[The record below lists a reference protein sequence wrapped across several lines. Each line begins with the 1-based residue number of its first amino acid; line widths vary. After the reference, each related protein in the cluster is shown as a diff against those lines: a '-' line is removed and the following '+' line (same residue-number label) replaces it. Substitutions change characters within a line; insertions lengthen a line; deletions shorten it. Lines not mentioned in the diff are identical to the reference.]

1 MLHTVS
7 LTQPN
12 PVEKVA
18 LARLAISPDL
28 SPPPHLREELQVK
41 GWVRI
46 TEGGEPRL
54 TGLGREIVDRY

>member
-18 LARLAISPDL
+18 LARLPISPKL
-28 SPPPHLREELQVK
+28 TPPPHIREELEAK

-46 TEGGEPRL
+46 TATGVPRL
-54 TGLGREIVDRY
+54 TGLGQQIVDRY

>member
-1 MLHTVS
+1 MHDIS
-7 LTQPN
+7 LSQPS

-28 SPPPHLREELQVK
+28 SPPPHLREQLEAK

-46 TEGGEPRL
+46 TEAAEPKP
-54 TGLGREIVDRY
+54 TGLGRELVERY

>member
-1 MLHTVS
+1 MHDIS
-7 LTQPN
+7 LSQPS

-28 SPPPHLREELQVK
+28 SPPPHLREQLEAK

-46 TEGGEPRL
+46 TEAGEPKL
-54 TGLGREIVDRY
+54 TGLGRELVERY